1 MLRRGLCRAV
11 STARCTRRTDYAGN
25 CARIT
30 ECPILDRYR
39 WPAMLQEA
47 ILARSR
53 ESSSQSAANYLA
65 LSGGSDNG
73 AFGAGVL
80 GGWTILGTRPT
91 FKLLTGVSTGAL
103 IAPFAFL
110 GPAYDPELR
119 AVYTEISPEDVFERR
134 GLISAVFHDA
144 LTSTDPLFHLI
155 SRYANQDMLNAIATE
170 YQKGRLLLIGTTNL
184 DATPDNMEH
193 RGNCGERQ
201 SRRLSFCSAST
212 SSSRSRWACWP
223 RGHRQVLPSGKPCK
237 SGSNRSTLRV
247 GCFHLLP
254 LSQSVTPFCGTGAIT
269 DHWFPDRERHA
280 ANCERC
286 RSCQRSRSTNRF
298 RRGCEA
304 NSRERHPLP
313 QRLVTLIRKLSTVPP

>member
-30 ECPILDRYR
+30 ECPILGRYR

-134 GLISAVFHDA
+134 GLYR
-144 LTSTDPLFHLI
+144 LYSTT
-155 SRYANQDMLNAIATE
+155 R
-170 YQKGRLLLIGTTNL
+170 
-184 DATPDNMEH
+184 
-193 RGNCGERQ
+193 
-201 SRRLSFCSAST
+201 
-212 SSSRSRWACWP
+212 
-223 RGHRQVLPSGKPCK
+223 
-237 SGSNRSTLRV
+237 
-247 GCFHLLP
+247 
-254 LSQSVTPFCGTGAIT
+254 
-269 DHWFPDRERHA
+269 
-280 ANCERC
+280 
-286 RSCQRSRSTNRF
+286 
-298 RRGCEA
+298 
-304 NSRERHPLP
+304 
-313 QRLVTLIRKLSTVPP
+313 